1 MNYLYPELYLEMLV
15 GINRTV
21 LDKNRFKID
30 LIVANK
36 GMVKLKRKS
45 LEADRHGGGGGRVCH
60 IKEI

>member
-1 MNYLYPELYLEMLV
+1 MSV

-45 LEADRHGGGGGRVCH
+45 LEAARHGGGGGGVRQK
-60 IKEI
+60 INTSF